1 MCRVRDQRS
10 VPALSLNKTFSD
22 YLLLVLILD
31 KLHILCQCLPC
42 YQALDKNLRYF
53 VPLLDQCCMYSYNI
67 RAPHHQLKIKYIRR
81 VNVSVNKKLKTSPPL
96 PVQQVLIFPHSR
108 PHNAHLDPL
117 GVLGHSLKTIRKVVP
132 EMKECKPTPTPTSTS
147 VK

>member
-1 MCRVRDQRS
+1 M
-10 VPALSLNKTFSD
+10 
-22 YLLLVLILD
+22 LILH

-67 RAPHHQLKIKYIRR
+67 RAPPHQLKIKYIRR

-117 GVLGHSLKTIRKVVP
+117 GVLRAQFEDNQKSSSGNERVQADTNADLDIGKI
-132 EMKECKPTPTPTSTS
+132 TSPRET
-147 VK
+147 